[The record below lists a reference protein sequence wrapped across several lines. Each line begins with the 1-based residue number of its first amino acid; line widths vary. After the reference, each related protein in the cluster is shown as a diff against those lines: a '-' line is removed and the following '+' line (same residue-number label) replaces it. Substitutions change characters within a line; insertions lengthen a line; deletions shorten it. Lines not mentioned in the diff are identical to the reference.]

1 MRLLQ
6 GGRQRGRSHAE
17 HRAARAR
24 CLDPSLIRLPLP
36 LLMYLLVSFRV
47 LNMRHD
53 MRFALVRDGLLY
65 PTIAAWSGVLAVA
78 QPNLPMQG
86 HLSLTG
92 APG

>member
-53 MRFALVRDGLLY
+53 MRFALVRGGLQC

-78 QPNLPMQG
+78 KPNLPMQG

-92 APG
+92 APR